1 MYFHF
6 DPSSPLVEIY
16 FIDPI
21 IKAHTIESYE
31 ALLIIKIQ

>member
-16 FIDPI
+16 FIDVI
-21 IKAHTIESYE
+21 IKVHTIESHA
-31 ALLIIKIQ
+31 ALLIITNN